1 MAMHKL
7 DAINL
12 LLLIVVVVSLGNCRY
27 AFAAEGASSHYLPGL
42 AGDIGI
48 AVASP
53 KPGWQTSSS
62 FFYQTGNAG
71 TAVLQGRVDFSL
83 DMDLFLV
90 IPAMSYTF
98 DKHVL
103 GGTYTVSAAVPFGYA
118 NLSARL
124 SGFGAAVETKAN
136 SFNLSDMSINPIQ
149 LNWQANNFYFK
160 LGESV
165 IVPTGA
171 YDKNDL
177 VNLGRNYWSFD
188 TIGALTWLDPKL
200 GTEVSI
206 APGIMFN
213 TKNNDTDYKTGD
225 EFHVDFVV
233 NQFLMETFAVGLRGY
248 YYKQITGDSGNGARL
263 GDFKSESLGIG
274 PGFAWMPSFA
284 KGDFTLLGKWVRDV
298 QSENRFDS
306 DYFTL
311 IAAWK
316 F

>member
-1 MAMHKL
+1 
-7 DAINL
+7 
-12 LLLIVVVVSLGNCRY
+12 
-27 AFAAEGASSHYLPGL
+27 
-42 AGDIGI
+42 
-48 AVASP
+48 
-53 KPGWQTSSS
+53 
-62 FFYQTGNAG
+62 
-71 TAVLQGRVDFSL
+71 
-83 DMDLFLV
+83 
-90 IPAMSYTF
+90 
-98 DKHVL
+98 
-103 GGTYTVSAAVPFGYA
+103 
-118 NLSARL
+118 
-124 SGFGAAVETKAN
+124 
-136 SFNLSDMSINPIQ
+136 MSINPIQ

-188 TIGALTWLDPKL
+188 TVGALTWLDPKL